1 MAAALYDTA
10 AGCNALLP
18 AAEEVVD
25 DAVTNARRELK
36 FTFPHADVARLSTLL
51 EVNARRVAFGAGP
64 VSRVNSI
71 YFDDER
77 VTSAQESLAGVARR
91 SKLRLRWYDRP
102 LADGP
107 LFFEIKHRRNLD
119 ISKQRVR
126 LRTAAPLADCTYRQL
141 LDDLGRLLD
150 DEQGALLRLRCE
162 PVVLVSYKRQHFR
175 DPGTG
180 IRLTLDYDIVG
191 YDQLGLSRPARR
203 FGVALD
209 DAVVVEVKTP
219 PALTGAIP
227 ALLHPL
233 RPRVTRFSKYVECC
247 QRTAWWTVHD

>member
-1 MAAALYDTA
+1 MAGAEYDIA
-10 AGCNALLP
+10 VGCPALLP
-18 AAEEVVD
+18 ASEEVVD
-25 DAVTNARRELK
+25 DAVTSARRELK
-36 FTFPHADVARLSTLL
+36 FTFPHADVAELGVLL
-51 EVNARRVAFGAGP
+51 EVNARRVVFGAGP

-77 VTSAQESLAGVARR
+77 VTSAQESLAGAARR
-91 SKLRLRWYDRP
+91 TKLRLRWYDRP
-102 LADGP
+102 LADGAA
-107 LFFEIKHRRNLD
+107 FFEDKDRRGLN
-119 ISKQRVR
+119 ISKQRVG
-126 LRTAAPLADCTYRQL
+126 LRTATPLADCTYRQL
-141 LDDLGRLLD
+141 IDDLDRLLD

-175 DPGTG
+175 DPASG

-191 YDQLGLSRPARR
+191 YDQLGLPRPARR
-203 FGVALD
+203 FGVALA
-209 DAVVVEVKTP
+209 DAVVVEVKAP
-219 PALTGAIP
+219 PALIGAVP